1 MQPYLSDGGR
11 LEAQAFYGKV
21 LGAQVTF
28 MMRYK
33 EALGDQPIPEEWNEK
48 LMHANIQIRDNQIM
62 ASYGMNRPLPR
73 TLQSIVLARLGRFC
87 AADRQA
93 LQAAAVLG

>member
-1 MQPYLSDGGR
+1 MQPYLNDGGR

-28 MMRYK
+28 MMRG
-33 EALGDQPIPEEWNEK
+33 LGDQPIPEEWNEK
-48 LMHANIQIRDNQIM
+48 VMHANIQIRENQIM

-73 TLQSIVLARLGRFC
+73 TRQSIVLARLGRFC